1 MKESMKARR
10 LQRKHQKKLQ
20 LTKLNLVSLMDIFTI
35 LVFFLMVNTS
45 EVQVM
50 QNNKAIEL
58 PKSVS
63 KESAEDNLVIT
74 VTTKAVL
81 LQGMK
86 IISVDELKKI
96 KNDAVTALT
105 AELDYQMAK
114 RGNVSAEELAN
125 GLAIN
130 IMADK
135 TVPYILLKKIMQTSA
150 AAGYSNISLAVSQVQ
165 LKEEPIENILKE
177 GNSD

>member
-1 MKESMKARR
+1 MKESMKVRR
-10 LQRKHQKKLQ
+10 LQRKRKQKLQ

-63 KESAEDNLVIT
+63 TESAEDNLLIT
-74 VTTKAVL
+74 VTTNVVL

-86 IISVDELKKI
+86 IISVDELKQI
-96 KNDAVTALT
+96 DTDAVTALT
-105 AELDYQMAK
+105 AELDYQKEK
-114 RGNVSAEELAN
+114 RGNISTEELAN

-135 TVPYILLKKIMQTSA
+135 TIPYILLKKIMQTSA

-165 LKEEPIENILKE
+165 LKDESIENVLEE
-177 GNSD
+177 GKSD

>member
-1 MKESMKARR
+1 MKESMKTRR
-10 LQRKHQKKLQ
+10 LQRKHQKKSQ
-20 LTKLNLVSLMDIFTI
+20 FSKLNLVSLMDIFTI

-63 KESAEDNLVIT
+63 KESAEENLIIT
-74 VTTKAVL
+74 VTTEDVL

-86 IISVDELKKI
+86 IISVDELRKI
-96 KNDAVTALT
+96 QTDDVKALT
-105 AELDYQMAK
+105 VELDYQIAK
-114 RGNVSAEELAN
+114 RGNISAEELAS

-135 TVPYILLKKIMQTSA
+135 TVPYLLLKKIMQTSA

-165 LKEEPIENILKE
+165 LKDKPIENMLKE